1 MMLRAGG
8 IKPAAIHIRAFMA
21 ESSAPL
27 LIIPTVI
34 ARLAAFA
41 KASAGLRPQARRSL
55 GVDGTGRPSIPE
67 TLVIN

>member
-41 KASAGLRPQARRSL
+41 KASAGLKTASPSKPVDPPKSAFGRRRL
-55 GVDGTGRPSIPE
+55 A
-67 TLVIN
+67 

>member
-41 KASAGLRPQARRSL
+41 KASAGL
-55 GVDGTGRPSIPE
+55 
-67 TLVIN
+67 N